1 VRSAL
6 LSISAAAL
14 FALFALTAIV
24 PSVARAQS
32 TGSGYTCSM
41 QQGVYVCDDGST
53 GPNGSVCITDTVTGQ
68 QTCLTNGGGGSS
80 SPVGQLGKGLGQ
92 VRDLPSQAMGTGWL
106 SKLTGWIANVVHTF
120 FVAILQ
126 VLKDLVTYVLS
137 TILDLIADAI
147 SSITPPAFL
156 TNYSMGNLLGQA
168 GPIVGFFLVQLRV
181 GEGLALV
188 GAGYAFRLL
197 RKFLTLFQW

>member
-1 VRSAL
+1 MAVVPTVAYAQS
-6 LSISAAAL
+6 S
-14 FALFALTAIV
+14 V
-24 PSVARAQS
+24 PSV
-32 TGSGYTCSM
+32 TCSM

-53 GPNGSVCITDTVTGQ
+53 GPSGPVCIVETATGNQ
-68 QTCLTNGGGGSS
+68 VCLTNGGGSS
-80 SPVGQLGKGLGQ
+80 SSVVGKLGKGLGQ
-92 VRDLPSQAMGTGWL
+92 VRDLPSQMMGTGWL

-120 FVAILQ
+120 FVAIVQL
-126 VLKDLVTYVLS
+126 LKDLVTYVLS